1 MTKALDKQ
9 QQIASL
15 SEAAGRSRQLARS
28 PGGDRLRGRRRGPR
42 QMLETWAA
50 GRDAKAAVTAAPAR
64 EGQGGGRGRGS
75 LAQIPQGAELPLFLL
90 MFTVHRLA
98 P

>member
-1 MTKALDKQ
+1 
-9 QQIASL
+9 
-15 SEAAGRSRQLARS
+15 
-28 PGGDRLRGRRRGPR
+28 
-42 QMLETWAA
+42 MLGTWAA

-90 MFTVHRLA
+90 LFTVHRLA